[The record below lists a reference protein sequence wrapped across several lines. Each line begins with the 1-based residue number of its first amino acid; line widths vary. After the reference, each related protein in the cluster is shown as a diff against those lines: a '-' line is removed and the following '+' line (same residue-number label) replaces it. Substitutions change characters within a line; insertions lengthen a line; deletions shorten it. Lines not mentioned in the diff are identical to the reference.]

1 MVQLA
6 HMVEVDSLLTKIQAN
21 NRWEQTH
28 LNSMGNKPKEINI
41 ASNSM
46 DSNNRCKVRDSIS
59 SLDKDNINNRERE
72 HSSTVNKHMAVVSN
86 NKILINNSMGNKHK
100 GTAVKEA
107 MEVNNN
113 KDMEVEGTAAKEAIN
128 HHHLME

>member
-46 DSNNRCKVRDSIS
+46 DKDNRLKVRDSIS
-59 SLDKDNINNRERE
+59 SLDRANTAVSKDM
-72 HSSTVNKHMAVVSN
+72 VVVSN

-100 GTAVKEA
+100 GTAAKEVT
-107 MEVNNN
+107 EVNNN

>member
-1 MVQLA
+1 MAQVNL
-6 HMVEVDSLLTKIQAN
+6 VEVDSLTKILAN
-21 NRWEQTH
+21 NNSSKVAHNRWEQTH

-59 SLDKDNINNRERE
+59 SLDRANTAVSKDM
-72 HSSTVNKHMAVVSN
+72 VVVSN

-100 GTAVKEA
+100 GMAAKEA

-113 KDMEVEGTAAKEAIN
+113 KDMEVEEGTAEAIN